1 MYSFRAQRNVVY
13 TRLHTLLNNFTEGFT
28 FHDDVHVRARI
39 HRKIAQATTKEINSF

>member
-39 HRKIAQATTKEINSF
+39 HRKLPKQQQKK